1 MKIMKYIQYVLGLVL
16 TLSSCSNFDWD
27 DNSETTLSAFSV
39 EGAPMNVTVTSENKE
54 ELQKLE
60 WEKSHADNYSMVFYK
75 IQFSSTEDFSQV
87 FYTVETKSIGSE
99 NFMELTN
106 DELNQIA
113 EKAGIGQSTTGT
125 IYWKVRASNGINAI
139 ESSNSG
145 KIVITRPLGYAY
157 NPSELYLMGT
167 ATAAGDDY
175 TKVIP
180 MKMVATGNESG
191 IFEIFTSLKEGSLY
205 FVEKLADKTYRRFA
219 VNASSLVEG
228 TEVSTQPLEKDCI
241 HRIRVDFNQASASMT
256 KISKVEVWYDGT
268 KEVLGTMQ
276 LKSAA
281 QPIWT
286 VTAAFAAVSN
296 NYKYKFRIQETD
308 AEGASTYVYWGYSK
322 DTSLEQSASSPAD
335 YFYAYEVDDSSS
347 YCYRFNK
354 KSHNNQNLTI
364 ELNMQPSIK
373 QYTHSVTVSE

>member
-1 MKIMKYIQYVLGLVL
+1 MKTMKYIQYVLGLVL

-54 ELQKLE
+54 ELQKLK
-60 WEKSHADNYSMVFYK
+60 WEKSHAGNYSMVFYK
-75 IQFSSTEDFSQV
+75 IQFSSAEDFSQV

-167 ATAAGDDY
+167 ATAAGDDLY
-175 TKVIP
+175 KSDSYEDG
-180 MKMVATGNESG
+180 GNR
-191 IFEIFTSLKEGSLY
+191 K
-205 FVEKLADKTYRRFA
+205 
-219 VNASSLVEG
+219 
-228 TEVSTQPLEKDCI
+228 
-241 HRIRVDFNQASASMT
+241 
-256 KISKVEVWYDGT
+256 
-268 KEVLGTMQ
+268 
-276 LKSAA
+276 
-281 QPIWT
+281 
-286 VTAAFAAVSN
+286 
-296 NYKYKFRIQETD
+296 
-308 AEGASTYVYWGYSK
+308 
-322 DTSLEQSASSPAD
+322 
-335 YFYAYEVDDSSS
+335 
-347 YCYRFNK
+347 
-354 KSHNNQNLTI
+354 
-364 ELNMQPSIK
+364 
-373 QYTHSVTVSE
+373 